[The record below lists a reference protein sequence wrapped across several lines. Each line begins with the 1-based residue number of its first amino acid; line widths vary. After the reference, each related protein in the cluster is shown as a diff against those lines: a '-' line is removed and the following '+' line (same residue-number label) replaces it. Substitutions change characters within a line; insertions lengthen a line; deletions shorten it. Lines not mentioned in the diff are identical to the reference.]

1 MKAREGRSSLQSK
14 HRKGEDGKLSPAS
27 FTQSQ

>member
-1 MKAREGRSSLQSK
+1 MKAIEGRSSLQSK
-14 HRKGEDGKLSPAS
+14 HRKRGDVKLSPAS